1 MKYQSGITMQDLG
14 KIMIS
19 ISHQTEW
26 QRHNLCALVFDLPQI
41 EDITVNNS
49 KHKHNLVN
57 KVGDW

>member
-1 MKYQSGITMQDLG
+1 MQDLS

-26 QRHNLCALVFDLPQI
+26 QRNNLCIIIIFDLPQI
-41 EDITVNNS
+41 EDIIVNNS

-57 KVGDW
+57 NVRDW

>member
-19 ISHQTEW
+19 ISQNGKDTI
-26 QRHNLCALVFDLPQI
+26 CALVFDLPQI

-49 KHKHNLVN
+49 KHKHN
-57 KVGDW
+57 